1 MCPRRVRRRLS
12 CQSHTSSMLAN
23 NGRFVRCVCHP
34 CLLRHWKRCIR
45 EEERLRV
52 RWHRRVF
59 WSRQRIM
66 KHDWVTLHWQLH
78 SMAIMTL
85 QMQMW
90 YRKTAVACLC
100 RARYCMVALLMV
112 RAVFWASKRLLILY
126 LWSSSRTTVSRDK
139 TRLGGTLPKKS
150 STKAK

>member
-45 EEERLRV
+45 EEGPLLV

-66 KHDWVTLHWQLH
+66 RHEWVTLHWQLH

-85 QMQMW
+85 LMQTW
-90 YRKTAVACLC
+90 YRKTEVACLSKVRSC
-100 RARYCMVALLMV
+100 MEARLME
-112 RAVFWASKRLLILY
+112 RAVFWASKRPQILC
-126 LWSSSRTTVSRDK
+126 LWSLSRTTVSRDK
-139 TRLGGTLPKKS
+139 TRLGGTLPKRS